1 MFTLISVGAWKI
13 SAGMMAGGYGIM
25 FAFVF

>member
-1 MFTLISVGAWKI
+1 MFTIISVGALQF

-25 FAFVF
+25 FMMSF